1 MVIGWIFFGPPGVQ
15 LIFMA
20 DIVGLATEMVIMP
33 LPQAVEC
40 YIYAMLYFSF
50 SVMALGCITLF
61 MSTLFNRMTTATV
74 AGITIYFVC
83 YIVSAMPFGEEIR
96 PYLLSTVIN
105 SVSIFWM
112 ERIPMGKLIDN
123 ISMIGLYI
131 CVFSGLSLA
140 SFTLKDI
147 R

>member
-1 MVIGWIFFGPPGVQ
+1 
-15 LIFMA
+15 
-20 DIVGLATEMVIMP
+20 
-33 LPQAVEC
+33 
-40 YIYAMLYFSF
+40 
-50 SVMALGCITLF
+50 MALGCITLF

>member
-1 MVIGWIFFGPPGVQ
+1 MIPIIAKILVHCQNQSP
-15 LIFMA
+15 
-20 DIVGLATEMVIMP
+20 
-33 LPQAVEC
+33 
-40 YIYAMLYFSF
+40 
-50 SVMALGCITLF
+50 
-61 MSTLFNRMTTATV
+61 N
-74 AGITIYFVC
+74 
-83 YIVSAMPFGEEIR
+83 
-96 PYLLSTVIN
+96 
-105 SVSIFWM
+105 VSIFWM